1 MVVETMHHSWW
12 NIASRLRV
20 KSAVTKIWME
30 IIKMIM
36 KIGKRMKRRRKNLYV
51 YKIQGADTISMLR
64 LLLYWW
70 HCDLSPLIHSHTY
83 HLTGS
88 PFTEHNGTWPPQGGH
103 STYQS
108 LNIQRS
114 HSLLATSH
122 TVCNA
127 TQSSYTTLQN
137 KMKLETKHQQSPCL
151 Y

>member
-64 LLLYWW
+64 LLLY
-70 HCDLSPLIHSHTY
+70 
-83 HLTGS
+83 
-88 PFTEHNGTWPPQGGH
+88 
-103 STYQS
+103 
-108 LNIQRS
+108 
-114 HSLLATSH
+114 
-122 TVCNA
+122 
-127 TQSSYTTLQN
+127 
-137 KMKLETKHQQSPCL
+137 
-151 Y
+151 